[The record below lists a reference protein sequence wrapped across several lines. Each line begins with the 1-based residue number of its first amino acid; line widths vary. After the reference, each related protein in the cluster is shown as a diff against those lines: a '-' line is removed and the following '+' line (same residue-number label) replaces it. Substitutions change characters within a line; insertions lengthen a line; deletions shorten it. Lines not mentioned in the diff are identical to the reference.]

1 MCFHCGHLCLKQ
13 KCESVLSAINH
24 LLTERC
30 QCQRER
36 IKCPMPVPSPH
47 LVCLARTA
55 RMDKST
61 FQCLTVN
68 NDPYT
73 LKVVKNTDVNSLKS
87 QVRLNRLKY
96 LLKSMFFLA
105 FCLFGACFRTLALRV
120 VTDNFASKMCF
131 L

>member
-13 KCESVLSAINH
+13 KCESVLSAITH
-24 LLTERC
+24 LLIEHC
-30 QCQRER
+30 QCRCER
-36 IKCPMPVPSPH
+36 IKCPIPVPSPH

-55 RMDKST
+55 PMDTST
-61 FQCLTVN
+61 FQCLYN
-68 NDPYT
+68 NPYT
-73 LKVVKNTDVNSLKS
+73 LSAVKNTDVNSLKS

-105 FCLFGACFRTLALRV
+105 FCLFGTCFRTLALRV
-120 VTDNFASKMCF
+120 VTDNFASKMCC

>member
-1 MCFHCGHLCLKQ
+1 M
-13 KCESVLSAINH
+13 S
-24 LLTERC
+24 
-30 QCQRER
+30 
-36 IKCPMPVPSPH
+36 VPSPH

-55 RMDKST
+55 CMDTST

-73 LKVVKNTDVNSLKS
+73 LNVVKNIDVNSLKS
-87 QVRLNRLKY
+87 QIRLNRLKY